1 MILILIGVVG
11 TCRVTSV
18 VDRFAMLNLVVLLL
32 VAILLVVFVLVP
44 FVLALVLLQGK
55 MTIDIEKRLRCW

>member
-1 MILILIGVVG
+1 MLVLLVFSIIDMILILIGVVG

-32 VAILLVVFVLVP
+32 VAILIVVFVLVP
-44 FVLALVLLQGK
+44 FVLALALLLQ
-55 MTIDIEKRLRCW
+55 C